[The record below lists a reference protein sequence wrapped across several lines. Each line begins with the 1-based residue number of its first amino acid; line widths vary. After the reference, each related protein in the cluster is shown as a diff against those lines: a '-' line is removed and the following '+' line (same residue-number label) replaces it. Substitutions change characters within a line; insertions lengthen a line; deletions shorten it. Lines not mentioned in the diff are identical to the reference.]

1 MSQEVNDTMTKST
14 VPADD
19 ANFMGVVAPLGGR
32 GITIG
37 WVEEIHGESGKAA
50 QAVVTRA
57 EIETLVTD
65 YFDRLKSIY
74 VIWMYYEQVGSSD
87 MREEPY
93 MWRRIND
100 FIEAG
105 AISEDKVMELRD
117 KFLAEFDS
125 PEAVEEKRRQCERE
139 MLELNEQPTC
149 SPSPQ
154 SDAP

>member
-1 MSQEVNDTMTKST
+1 MSQEVNDTMIKST

-19 ANFMGVVAPLGGR
+19 PHFMDALAPFRGP

-37 WVEEIHGESGKAA
+37 RVEEIHGEGGQAA

-65 YFDRLKSIY
+65 YFDRLKTIY
-74 VIWMYYEQVGSSD
+74 VMWMYYEQVGSSD
-87 MREEPY
+87 MREKPY

-105 AISEDKVMELRD
+105 AISEDKVLELRD

-125 PEAVEEKRRQCERE
+125 PEAVEEKRQQYERWMTE
-139 MLELNEQPTC
+139 RNEQPTC
-149 SPSPQ
+149 SPSP
-154 SDAP
+154 